1 MVDNETPESTARL
14 EIERV
19 NALAGGDAVPIGII
33 TPLSGPGDATAGT
46 LVVRG
51 ACLGAQ
57 YVAGTSGMAGDRA
70 VRLVVQ
76 NDQAS
81 AKTEGMQRSAV
92 GGVAK
97 LAVVDKCLAAL
108 GQWHLRTTPWVAE
121 TADALGMP
129 LFVENGHNTVTAK
142 KYPTVFRTYSSI
154 ADRVPLMV
162 DFLRAQGV
170 RRLGILAADT
180 VFGLMTAD
188 TVEGYCR
195 PRGVEVLRFDFEQ
208 ETTVDVRDQLKQIAK
223 SRPDAILNAAVI
235 RTNYLVIE
243 QAAELGLRPEVPMM
257 VSFGFPMRSGDFWRL
272 AGEAGNGII
281 WPSTPYRPSWTG
293 LTEIGRWFTNAY
305 VERYGS
311 FPPDTALNAFT
322 DVTLIARALHLAREH
337 SREALIASLET
348 NEFETWRGP
357 IRFERGAEH
366 WHHSSPDVLLMQ
378 YQKIGQSFDD
388 AVVVAPDDVATGPY
402 RSPAEL
408 A

>member
-1 MVDNETPESTARL
+1 VVDNETPESAALL
-14 EIERV
+14 EIDRV
-19 NALAGGDAVPIGII
+19 NALTGGDAVPVGII

-57 YVAGTSGMAGDRA
+57 YVAETGGMPGGRG
-70 VRLVVQ
+70 VRLVLQ

-121 TADALGMP
+121 TAEGLGMP
-129 LFVENGHNTVTAK
+129 IFIENGHNTVTAK
-142 KYPTVFRTYSSI
+142 KYRTVFRTYSSI

-208 ETTVDVRDQLKQIAK
+208 ETTAEVREPLKRIGEF
-223 SRPDAILNAAVI
+223 RPDAILSAAVV
-235 RTNYLVIE
+235 RTNYMVIE
-243 QAAELGLRPEVPMM
+243 QAAEIGLRPAIPMM
-257 VSFGFPMRSGDFWRL
+257 VSFGFPMRSADFWRL

-281 WPSTPYRPSWTG
+281 WPSTPYRPSWSG

-311 FPPDTALNAFT
+311 FPPDTALSAFT
-322 DVTLIARALHLAREH
+322 DVTLIARALDQAREH
-337 SREALIASLET
+337 TREALIESLEA

-357 IRFERGAEH
+357 IRFERGEEH
-366 WHHSSPDVLLMQ
+366 WHHSSPEVLLMQ
-378 YQKIGQSFDD
+378 YQTVGQSFDE
-388 AVVVAPDDVATGPY
+388 AVVVAPEDAATGPY
-402 RSPAEL
+402 RRPDEL